1 MLRLLPLLL
10 LSALSTATHLTS
22 VTSLT
27 CEASSC
33 DVAFTTSGL
42 TSDSPIS
49 GKIAFH
55 TNDIVQYWVT
65 TNTSDVGCGEKV
77 LAGLPDLTPPLSIS
91 LLEQDDRYEI
101 SSDTVTVTMMKDA
114 VFSINGYVKEAAPLS
129 WNGTTTTQTLAPSA
143 SASAVLGGGMQN
155 GRFVHT
161 DSAIGIGVDYNWED
175 EGHPNSVPWY
185 MNVDVATSATVGVLR
200 NTWAPGMYVPPPP
213 RAERGLCERK
223 KELPPLIPAR
233 ALVRPKSL

>member
-33 DVAFTTSGL
+33 DVAFTTSDL

-49 GKIAFH
+49 GKITFH

-114 VFSINGYVKEAAPLS
+114 VFSINDYVKEAAPLS

-200 NTWAPGMYVPPPP
+200 NTWAPGMYVPPP
-213 RAERGLCERK
+213 RERREGFASAK
-223 KELPPLIPAR
+223 KSSTSHSR
-233 ALVRPKSL
+233 SALVRPKSL